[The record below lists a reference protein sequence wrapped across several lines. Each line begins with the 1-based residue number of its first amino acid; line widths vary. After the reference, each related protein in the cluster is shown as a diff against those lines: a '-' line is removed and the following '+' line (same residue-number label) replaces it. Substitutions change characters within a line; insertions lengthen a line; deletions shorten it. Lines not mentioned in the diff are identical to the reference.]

1 LIPKEIY
8 DLFEVEEI
16 RFGRENKYY
25 TEEKKIFI
33 LDTIH
38 SRNGIILEKTVRAL
52 LAENFLIK
60 NETARRILKEI
71 VEKND
76 NLKFIRYA
84 EGRNIPKAIK
94 LI

>member
-1 LIPKEIY
+1 MLY
-8 DLFEVEEI
+8 
-16 RFGRENKYY
+16 RR
-25 TEEKKIFI
+25 KKIFI

-38 SRNGIILEKTVRAL
+38 SRNGIILEKNMRAL
-52 LAENFLIK
+52 LAENFSIK